1 MLGLTII
8 TVLAKLL
15 LSFIWGTIPLN
26 GSEAKDMAK
35 YLDPKADLTFKRVF
49 DEHPNLVASLLNS
62 LLPLPDGEEITDLV
76 I

>member
-1 MLGLTII
+1 
-8 TVLAKLL
+8 
-15 LSFIWGTIPLN
+15 
-26 GSEAKDMAK
+26 MAK